1 MASGAKRVR
10 EIPVGALALVWC
22 AGGGLRVAHTSR
34 CAAQRQ
40 GAGARGAAKIQAKTR
55 SRDDFQGRQKLTWLT
70 TWQNEHA
77 GHKHGKQIV
86 MAVPSVRL
94 YFATASMRILMLAQ

>member
-1 MASGAKRVR
+1 MQKGSR

-55 SRDDFQGRQKLTWLT
+55 VITFQGCQKLTVLT

-77 GHKHGKQIV
+77 GHKNGKQIV